1 VLRALNRRML
11 HPPLREGLEETLTV
25 PTLGLPM
32 RLQRFFAITNC
43 IENLIGTVRH
53 VTRNVKRWPMAG

>member
-1 VLRALNRRML
+1 ML
-11 HPPLREGLEETLTV
+11 HPPLREGLEDTLTV